1 MFSFFKS
8 TPEVTQS
15 PKSRYIITHS
25 SLWGT
30 ICSWLCQWSGYR
42 TKQTHH
48 HRHHYCSNQLIR
60 CWEWRREEGKTGS
73 ASCLFLLLLSLTRCK
88 LSSFRNKRDEFLLAF
103 PLISLPPRQTVFSAS
118 VTYSLIASFCLQ
130 PLLPPPPIPFT
141 LEHIWIIHFDER
153 HCRACMTSVLAYV
166 FSWECC
172 SGCLFIFRR
181 QHICSFY
188 VYGYKKLILSPLQLV
203 ITLFSLQLTLLVS
216 SGLISVSCTSWS
228 SSIFL
233 SDHSK
238 PLSKKEKRNIFIRRR
253 TACCQRHLKSQ
264 IKRCPSFYFAFLK
277 FTLALWYLCC
287 YKSQTQRAKG
297 LISAP
302 HR

>member
-73 ASCLFLLLLSLTRCK
+73 ASCLFLLLSSLTRCK

-103 PLISLPPRQTVFSAS
+103 PLISLPPRQTVF
-118 VTYSLIASFCLQ
+118 L
-130 PLLPPPPIPFT
+130 PLL
-141 LEHIWIIHFDER
+141 R
-153 HCRACMTSVLAYV
+153 
-166 FSWECC
+166 
-172 SGCLFIFRR
+172 
-181 QHICSFY
+181 
-188 VYGYKKLILSPLQLV
+188 ILSLLHSVYNPFCRPPHSLYTWAYMNNSLWWTALQ
-203 ITLFSLQLTLLVS
+203 SMH
-216 SGLISVSCTSWS
+216 
-228 SSIFL
+228 
-233 SDHSK
+233 D
-238 PLSKKEKRNIFIRRR
+238 
-253 TACCQRHLKSQ
+253 
-264 IKRCPSFYFAFLK
+264 
-277 FTLALWYLCC
+277 
-287 YKSQTQRAKG
+287 
-297 LISAP
+297 
-302 HR
+302 

>member
-1 MFSFFKS
+1 MFSLFKS

-42 TKQTHH
+42 TKQTHR

-60 CWEWRREEGKTGS
+60 CWEWRREEGKTWS

-103 PLISLPPRQTVFSAS
+103 PLISLPPCQTVFSAS
-118 VTYSLIASFCLQ
+118 VILSLLHSIYNPFCR
-130 PLLPPPPIPFT
+130 PIPFT

-188 VYGYKKLILSPLQLV
+188 VYGYKKLMLLPLQLV

-233 SDHSK
+233 LDHSK
-238 PLSKKEKRNIFIRRR
+238 PLSKKEKQNIFIRRR

-264 IKRCPSFYFAFLK
+264 IKRCPSFYLAFLK
-277 FTLALWYLCC
+277 FTLALWYLCG
-287 YKSQTQRAKG
+287 YKSQTQRPKG